1 MDTVA
6 DQIIKEHI
14 IEGRPEPGENIAI
27 KIDQTLTQDATGTLA
42 YLELAGMRI
51 DQVKTELSV
60 SYVDHNLSQTDNK
73 NADDHLFLQ
82 SVAAKYGLYFS
93 KPGNGIC
100 HVIHLERFSIPG
112 KTLLGSDS
120 HTPTSGACAML
131 AIGAGGLDVAA
142 AMAGYPFHL
151 IYPKIMGIR
160 LAGKL
165 SAWVSAKDIVLELLR
180 RLTVKG
186 ATGYIIEYFG
196 PGLETL
202 TISQRA
208 VMANMGSELGATSSI
223 FPSDRHTKAFL
234 ESQGRKNIWREI
246 LAKEGAQYDHI
257 EEIDLSTLEPLAA
270 APSSPDNVYPVREL
284 TGKLVSQVLIGSC
297 SNAYLRDLMM
307 VAGVLKKNK
316 IHEDVSFEISPGSNQ
331 ILENLALGG
340 GLIDLIRKGVRIHQ
354 SGCLGCIGMGQAPAT
369 GRISLRTFPRNFP
382 GRSGTKD
389 DRVFLVS
396 PETAIASAIKGCI
409 TDPRD
414 LGEYPSLS
422 NEYDIVINDRLII
435 PPKINNSDYQII
447 MGPNI
452 KALPEFTSLPQDINL
467 RVILK
472 LDDNITTDHIM
483 PAGNHILP
491 LRSNIQAISRHVFEG
506 VDPQFVAK
514 ADREKEVAIVAGVN
528 YAQGSSREHAAL
540 APRYLGVRL
549 KLVKSFA
556 RIHKA
561 NLINFGIIP
570 LTFEQ
575 AEDYDL
581 INVGD
586 SLKIKGIKDLILSGE
601 ERIKIIIGSRV
612 IFTRLEISSRERKIL
627 AAGGLINYLKAKQL
641 SVPRSPTDDG

>member
-6 DQIIKEHI
+6 EQIIKEHI
-14 IEGRPEPGENIAI
+14 VEGRPEPGEDIALN
-27 KIDQTLTQDATGTLA
+27 IDQTLTQDATGTLT
-42 YLELAGMRI
+42 YLELAALGI
-51 DQVKTELSV
+51 DKVKTGLSV
-60 SYVDHNLSQTDNK
+60 SYVDHGLVQTDNR

-93 KPGNGIC
+93 KPGNGIS
-100 HVIHLERFSIPG
+100 HIVHLERFSIPG

-120 HTPTSGACAML
+120 HTPTVGACAML

-142 AMAGYPFHL
+142 AMAGSPFYL
-151 IYPKIMGIR
+151 RYPKIMGVR

-165 SAWVSAKDIVLELLR
+165 PAWVSAKDIAMELLR

-196 PGLETL
+196 PGLQAL

-208 VMANMGSELGATSSI
+208 MVANMGSELGATSSV
-223 FPSDRHTKAFL
+223 FPSDSHTRAFL
-234 ESQGRKNIWREI
+234 ESQGRGNDWTEI
-246 LAKEGAQYDHI
+246 SAKGGAKYDHT
-257 EEIDLSTLEPLAA
+257 EEINLSALEPLAA

-284 TGKLVSQVLIGSC
+284 AGKPVSQVLIGSC

-307 VAGVLKKNK
+307 VAGVLKDNR
-316 IHEDVSFEISPGSNQ
+316 IHEDVSLEISPGSNQ
-331 ILENLALGG
+331 ISENLALMG
-340 GLIDLIRKGVRIHQ
+340 GLVDLTRGGVRMHQ

-369 GRISLRTFPRNFP
+369 GKISLRTFPRNFP
-382 GRSGTKD
+382 GRSGTGD
-389 DRVFLVS
+389 DQVFLVS

-414 LGEYPSLS
+414 LGEYPSLRS
-422 NEYDIVINDRLII
+422 EYDIVINDRLII
-435 PPKINNSDYQII
+435 PPKVNGPDHQII

-452 KALPEFTSLPQDINL
+452 RPLPPFTPLPEDINL
-467 RVILK
+467 RIILK
-472 LDDNITTDHIM
+472 LGDDITTDHIM
-483 PAGNHILP
+483 PAGSRILP
-491 LRSNIQAISRHVFEG
+491 LRSNIHAISKHVFEA
-506 VDPQFVAK
+506 VDPQFVAR
-514 ADREKEVAIVAGVN
+514 ALREKEVALVAGTN
-528 YAQGSSREHAAL
+528 YGQGSSREHAAL

-549 KLVKSFA
+549 KLVKGFA

-581 INVGD
+581 IKVGGR
-586 SLKIKGIKDLILSGE
+586 LKIKGIKDLILSGK
-601 ERIKIIIGSRV
+601 ERIEIIVAKRV
-612 IFTRLEISSRERKIL
+612 VFARLEISAREREIL
-627 AAGGLINYLKAKQL
+627 ASGGLINYLK
-641 SVPRSPTDDG
+641 